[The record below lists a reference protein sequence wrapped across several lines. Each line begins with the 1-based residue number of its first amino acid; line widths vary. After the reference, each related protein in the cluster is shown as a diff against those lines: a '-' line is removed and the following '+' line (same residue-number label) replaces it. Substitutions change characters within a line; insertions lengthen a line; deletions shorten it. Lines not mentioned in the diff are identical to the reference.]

1 MVRLKSQFTVHSW
14 ESYSWLHIER
24 LTRSNLV
31 RMIMAGSFDN
41 GYEITTELDK
51 MKMWIV
57 HAVI

>member
-1 MVRLKSQFTVHSW
+1 
-14 ESYSWLHIER
+14 LHIER

>member
-1 MVRLKSQFTVHSW
+1 
-14 ESYSWLHIER
+14 LHIER

-31 RMIMAGSFDN
+31 RMIMAESFDN
-41 GYEITTELDK
+41 GYAITTELDK